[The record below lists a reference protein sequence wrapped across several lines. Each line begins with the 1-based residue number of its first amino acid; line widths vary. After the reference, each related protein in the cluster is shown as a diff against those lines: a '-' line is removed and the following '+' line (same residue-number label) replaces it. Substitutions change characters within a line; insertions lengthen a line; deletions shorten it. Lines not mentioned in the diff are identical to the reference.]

1 MIAYL
6 NGRKIKG
13 VEFNESGGLDFS
25 VIGYDETPDYLQ
37 DGMNYAIEVK
47 NNWKAGQ
54 NNNMCQKY
62 ANNKNLVFYPKFNG
76 VIYSLEKT
84 FMGCDML
91 QVVDLDLFD
100 TSTMKNMSGV
110 FQGCESLVHAKVNKL
125 NTSAVTNMS
134 SAFERC
140 KRLKSLDVSNWN
152 TSAVTNMEN
161 MFSYCEN
168 LTSLELSNFDTS
180 NVTKMDYMFQ
190 RCSGLTSLNVS
201 NFDTSNVTSMSSMFS
216 YCSKL
221 KSLDISNFDTSNVT
235 SMSSMFYYDESL
247 ETLNMGNFD
256 LSSLKTWSSTFYNL
270 YKLRKIVWI
279 NTMNSPNNLSL
290 DLKNSSYLGVN
301 SEEVPDAREALTT
314 TFVNNLFDRVSAGFP
329 TSTLKFHANTKALL
343 SEDEIAEITSKGFT
357 IA

>member
-54 NNNMCQKY
+54 NNNMFQKY

-84 FMGCDML
+84 FMGCAML

-134 SAFERC
+134 SAFELC

-152 TSAVTNMEN
+152 TSAVTNMEK
-161 MFSYCEN
+161 MFSYCES
-168 LTSLELSNFDTS
+168 LTSLDLSNFDTS
-180 NVTKMDYMFQ
+180 KVTSMREMFQ

-201 NFDTSNVTSMSSMFS
+201 NFNTSKVTDMSSMFAN
-216 YCSKL
+216 CTNL
-221 KSLDISNFDTSNVT
+221 KSLDISNFNTTKVT
-235 SMSSMFYYDESL
+235 SMSSIFYADESL
-247 ETLNMGNFD
+247 EILNLGNFD
-256 LSSLKTWSSTFYNL
+256 LSSITSWMSPFAQMK
-270 YKLRKIVWI
+270 KLRKIVWI
-279 NTMNSPNNLSL
+279 NALNSPKTSTL
-290 DLKNSSYLGVN
+290 DLKYSSYLGVN
-301 SEEVPDAREALTT
+301 SDEVPDAREALTA
-314 TFVNNLFDRVSAGFP
+314 TFATNSFDRASAGLSNCKI
-329 TSTLKFHANTKALL
+329 TLSTNTKALL